1 MGWGL
6 WVFKLGGVVRGFKLP
21 GFWICVRLEA
31 TMNQIAQE
39 HPNTYDPSGNGEVE
53 ATVKQFQGILRKN
66 KRCLEK
72 RVGAKVPRGV
82 LLYGPPGCSKTLLVR
97 AVAHEYFRCT
107 GRQQRSGRPRLVVY
121 VYRPYPLSHAYGSA
135 HGSAAYMYTM
145 S

>member
-1 MGWGL
+1 VAARQEQRILPPVARTVGGEGW
-6 WVFKLGGVVRGFKLP
+6 
-21 GFWICVRLEA
+21 
-31 TMNQIAQE
+31 
-39 HPNTYDPSGNGEVE
+39 
-53 ATVKQFQGILRKN
+53 
-66 KRCLEK
+66 
-72 RVGAKVPRGV
+72 VGRRPFPPPPPRAAV
-82 LLYGPPGCSKTLLVR
+82 IVR

>member
-1 MGWGL
+1 
-6 WVFKLGGVVRGFKLP
+6 V
-21 GFWICVRLEA
+21 I
-31 TMNQIAQE
+31 
-39 HPNTYDPSGNGEVE
+39 
-53 ATVKQFQGILRKN
+53 
-66 KRCLEK
+66 
-72 RVGAKVPRGV
+72 
-82 LLYGPPGCSKTLLVR
+82 VR